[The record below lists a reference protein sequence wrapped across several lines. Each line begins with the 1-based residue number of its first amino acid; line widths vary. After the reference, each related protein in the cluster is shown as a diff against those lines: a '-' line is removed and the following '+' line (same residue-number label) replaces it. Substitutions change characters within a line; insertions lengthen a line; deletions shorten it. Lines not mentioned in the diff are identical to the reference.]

1 MTRRRP
7 ASGVVE
13 AVCVVERVRPGHHH
27 PTAIDKRPR
36 RGRVAVGELGL
47 DGDRQVDTAHG
58 GVDAAVYVF
67 SDEDAALWAD
77 RLPEGTSPGTFG
89 ENLRVSGLEVSGAL
103 IGQRWRVGSVV
114 LEVRKPRTPCRNLS
128 AHVGVEGFHLELNSS
143 GRVGAMCAVVQ
154 PGEVAVGDAVVA
166 EPAPGHP
173 VSIERYVTGF
183 DGDAARRLL
192 DSGVT
197 LARPVRAKARRVLT
211 RRSAP
216 G

>member
-47 DGDRQVDTAHG
+47 DGDRQVDTSHG

-77 RLPEGTSPGTFG
+77 RLPSGTAPGTFG
-89 ENLRVSGLEVSGAL
+89 ENLRVSGLDVSGAL

-114 LEVRKPRTPCRNLS
+114 LEVCKPRTPCRNLS
-128 AHVGVEGFHLELNSS
+128 AHVGVEGFHLELAAT

-154 PGEVAVGDAVVA
+154 PGELAAGDAIVA
-166 EPAPGHP
+166 APPPDHA
-173 VSIERYVTGF
+173 VTVERYVTGF
-183 DGDAARRLL
+183 DADAAQRLL
-192 DSGVT
+192 DAGIT
-197 LARPVRAKARRVLT
+197 LARPVRAKARRALART
-211 RRSAP
+211 GAH